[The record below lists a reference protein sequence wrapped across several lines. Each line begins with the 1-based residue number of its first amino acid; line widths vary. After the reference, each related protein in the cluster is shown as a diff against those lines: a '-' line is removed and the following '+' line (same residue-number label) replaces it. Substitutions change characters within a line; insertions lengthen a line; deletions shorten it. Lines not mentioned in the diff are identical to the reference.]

1 MCKLKECCPNFR
13 RNVKNIRKVIFTNE
27 VIYLLLCVGLS
38 TISGI
43 SSQKRMGQQQSTEDH
58 IAVSEE
64 TPTVSLVGNS
74 ARFLRKAME
83 SSEEYEESTTEETS
97 SIVETTTVIEETTT
111 VVENQETQQPETTI
125 ETLPEETTEQNGQS
139 TYISDEEKKLIT
151 KVVYVEARGECYE
164 GQVAVAAVILNRYH
178 YNNEQVSIWD
188 IVTAPNQFG
197 DIYGITDWDLDSY
210 PDCARAV
217 EEAISGVDPTD
228 GCRYFYDPRYVS
240 SYQAQIREGLDY
252 IQIGNHRF
260 HWSL

>member
-1 MCKLKECCPNFR
+1 MRNLKEGCPNFG
-13 RNVKNIRKVIFTNE
+13 RNVKRLRKVIFTNE
-27 VIYLLLCVGLS
+27 VIYLTLLCVGLS
-38 TISGI
+38 TIGGI
-43 SSQKRMGQQQSTEDH
+43 SSIKTGQQQSTEET
-58 IAVSEE
+58 IAAKSEE

-74 ARFLRKAME
+74 ERFLRKAME
-83 SSEEYEESTTEETS
+83 SSEEYEKSTTEEAS
-97 SIVETTTVIEETTT
+97 SIAETTTVIEETT
-111 VVENQETQQPETTI
+111 VEIQETEPETTA
-125 ETLPEETTEQNGQS
+125 EVLPEEDTEQNSQS
-139 TYISDEEKKLIT
+139 TYISDEDKKWMT

-178 YNNEQVSIWD
+178 YNNEQVSIYD
-188 IVTAPNQFG
+188 IVTAPYQFG

-260 HWSL
+260 HWNL